1 MVCQECGNE
10 NASMN
15 VICAYCGVGFP
26 RSSMTTSRR
35 RRGPPEALKWGVLAA
50 AMVVPV
56 VGLVPGV
63 AYARD
68 ADRAHRAAA
77 RMWLTAG
84 LCSTLIYMLLF
95 LFLI

>member
-10 NASMN
+10 NATMN
-15 VICAYCGVGFP
+15 RSCAYCGVGF

-35 RRGPPEALKWGVLAA
+35 RRGPSGALKWSVLAA
-50 AMVVPV
+50 AVVVPV

-77 RMWLTAG
+77 RLWLTAG
-84 LCSTLIYMLLF
+84 LCSTLIYILLF